1 MEANTKQPSKYRPK
15 GIKKQK
21 IIDMAIA
28 NPNLSH
34 GQIADLTDLSR
45 GRVSQILGEYH
56 VCAETAQNYADN
68 EAILL
73 RDLRRRIYNQITD
86 KKLES
91 APMQNLMVGMAIAIE
106 KDRLISGQSTSHIV
120 SLHADLA
127 AIKQARSNTLVA
139 NKPKDEE

>member
-1 MEANTKQPSKYRPK
+1 MEASIKRKLPQRKPK
-15 GIKKQK
+15 GIDKQK
-21 IIDMAIA
+21 VVDYKLN

-34 GQIADLTDLSR
+34 REIGEIMDISAP
-45 GRVSQILGEYH
+45 RVTQILGEYN

-106 KDRLISGQSTSHIV
+106 KDRLISGNSTSNIL

-127 AIKQARSNTLVA
+127 AIKEAKTKNR
-139 NKPKDEE
+139 